1 MVISPGNLLT
11 ILYELT
17 KYEANRCNGFQYL
30 SLLQVFYVQIYKG
43 Q

>member
-1 MVISPGNLLT
+1 MISPGNLLT

-17 KYEANRCNGFQYL
+17 KSEANRSNDFRYL

>member
-1 MVISPGNLLT
+1 MMISPGNLLT

-17 KYEANRCNGFQYL
+17 KSEANRCNGFRYL